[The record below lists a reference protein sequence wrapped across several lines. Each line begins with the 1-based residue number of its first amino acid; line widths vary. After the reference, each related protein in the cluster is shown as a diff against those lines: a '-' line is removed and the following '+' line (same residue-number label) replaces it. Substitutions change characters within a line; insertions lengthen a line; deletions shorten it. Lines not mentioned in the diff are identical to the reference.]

1 MYSVIIENIR
11 EKDYFTEKIVDAC
24 LCNTVPIYWGAPN
37 ISDYFDH
44 RGMII
49 CSNES
54 DIINALETI
63 TIDDYH
69 SKLKWILKNKV
80 NAINHANLYGS
91 CIRNY
96 IKIIVIVYSF
106 VQSYAILQ
114 HFLLCSLRVFAKT

>member
-80 NAINHANLYGS
+80 NAINHANLLVRAS
-91 CIRNY
+91 E
-96 IKIIVIVYSF
+96 IISK
-106 VQSYAILQ
+106 S
-114 HFLLCSLRVFAKT
+114 